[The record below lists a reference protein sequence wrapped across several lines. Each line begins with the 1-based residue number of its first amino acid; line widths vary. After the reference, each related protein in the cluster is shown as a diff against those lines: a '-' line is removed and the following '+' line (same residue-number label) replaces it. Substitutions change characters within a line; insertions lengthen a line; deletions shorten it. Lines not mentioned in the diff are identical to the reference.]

1 MVATTTKTRIYPHN
15 PAFTPF
21 GLFMFLNMTVP
32 LAAFSFSHRRCF
44 FRSIPISSCGKNIC
58 SEAHTVTL
66 HARGGAM
73 ARRKKQ
79 LLEKDGDESVN
90 SVHSNADTIYS
101 MPPLYDLAFGYRN
114 YEEEVEFLLDSHR
127 KYSKTSDGTTEPLRI
142 IELAAGP
149 ARHSLAALSQHSQTK
164 IRSVVAL
171 DRSKEMV
178 DYGNENADVELGTGG
193 GRRDDFSY
201 VCGDMRNI
209 QESINKDESK
219 TLRFD
224 TAWLLL
230 GSMQHLLTNDDIIAC
245 FRSIHSVL
253 NPGGTVVIE
262 LPHPRET
269 FSMGECTRNGWTVPL
284 VDEVD
289 DDGEEKEY
297 GELNIV
303 WGDEEDEFDPVEQIR
318 KFTVGMELVIK
329 NPEDIPQDFDTS
341 PLFQKMTRDGKT
353 TLKEIVPMRLF
364 TLQEV
369 DALARCA
376 GLELAAKYGALDS
389 DVSIEDEEEAF
400 RMVIILTN

>member
-1 MVATTTKTRIYPHN
+1 
-15 PAFTPF
+15 
-21 GLFMFLNMTVP
+21 MTVP
-32 LAAFSFSHRRCF
+32 VAAFSFARR
-44 FRSIPISSCGKNIC
+44 RSLLGSQSMSPLGRNIRN
-58 SEAHTVTL
+58 EAHTVTL

-79 LLEKDGDESVN
+79 LLNKDAEESLN
-90 SVHSNADTIYS
+90 SIHSNADTIYS

-114 YEEEVEFLLDSHR
+114 YEQEVEFLLDSHR
-127 KYSKTSDGTTEPLRI
+127 KYSQKSDGTTEPLRI

-149 ARHSLAALSQHSQTK
+149 ARHSLAALSHHSQSE
-164 IRSVVAL
+164 IRAVLAL
-171 DRSKEMV
+171 DRSKHMV
-178 DYGNENADVELGTGG
+178 DYGIENADLGTGG

-201 VCGDMRNI
+201 ICGDMRNI

-219 TLRFD
+219 LVLFD

-245 FRSIHSVL
+245 FRSIHSIL
-253 NPGGTVVIE
+253 HTGGTVVIE

-318 KFTVGMELVIK
+318 RFTVGMELVIN
-329 NPEDIPQDFDTS
+329 NPEEIPQDSHTS
-341 PLFQKMTRDGKT
+341 PLFRQMTRDGKT

-364 TLQEV
+364 TLQEI

-376 GLELAAKYGALDS
+376 GLELVAKYGALDS
-389 DVSIEDEEEAF
+389 DVSIEDEDEAF
-400 RMVIILTN
+400 RMVCVLKRVFG